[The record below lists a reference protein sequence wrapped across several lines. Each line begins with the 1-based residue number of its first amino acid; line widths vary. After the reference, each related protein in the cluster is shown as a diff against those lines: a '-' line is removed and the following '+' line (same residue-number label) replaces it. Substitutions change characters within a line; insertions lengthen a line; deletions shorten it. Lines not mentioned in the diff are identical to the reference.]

1 MSGKNIILD
10 NKKISKSSFYK
21 NKKPFNIYDTD
32 VDKILISKKKP
43 YGKKGSFRYFLI
55 Y

>member
-10 NKKISKSSFYK
+10 DKKINKSSFYK

-43 YGKKGSFRYFLI
+43 YEKKGSFRYFLR

>member
-1 MSGKNIILD
+1 MCGKNFILD
-10 NKKISKSSFYK
+10 NKKINNSSFYK

-32 VDKILISKKKP
+32 ADKILISKKKP
-43 YGKKGSFRYFLI
+43 YGKKGSFRYFLR

>member
-10 NKKISKSSFYK
+10 NKKINNSSFYK
-21 NKKPFNIYDTD
+21 NKKPLNIYDTD
-32 VDKILISKKKP
+32 ADKILISKKKP
-43 YGKKGSFRYFLI
+43 YGIKGSFRYFLR

>member
-10 NKKISKSSFYK
+10 DKKISKSSFYK

-32 VDKILISKKKP
+32 VDKILISKKKTLW
-43 YGKKGSFRYFLI
+43 KKRLI
-55 Y
+55 

>member
-10 NKKISKSSFYK
+10 DKKISKSSFYK

-32 VDKILISKKKP
+32 VDKILISKKNLMV
-43 YGKKGSFRYFLI
+43 KGSFRYFLR